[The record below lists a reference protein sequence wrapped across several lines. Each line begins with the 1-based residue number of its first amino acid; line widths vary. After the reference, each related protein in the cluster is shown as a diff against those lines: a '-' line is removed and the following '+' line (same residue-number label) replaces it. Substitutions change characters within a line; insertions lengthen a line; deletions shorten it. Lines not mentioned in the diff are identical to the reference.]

1 MTNKNTVPGD
11 KSAITPGGMRLGS
24 PALTTRGLNEE
35 DFKNVVKFLDR
46 GVQIALDMKAKCPG
60 RKLGDF
66 KEFVDSS
73 DNSDLVQLKGEVE
86 EFARK
91 FSLIG
96 VD

>member
-46 GVQIALDMKAKCPG
+46 GVQIELDMKAKCPG